1 MAPSRKSKEESKG
14 STQGAGESSD
24 TTPKT
29 VTTDNGGAD
38 LLSDSEEDVGPG
50 AGIERVTCP
59 VDGCS
64 WFQPITSSFP
74 ASEAN
79 RSAELHMLG
88 AHDLQLGG
96 SMAQFAA
103 SVDQTLAQLREQ
115 SASPRPP
122 PAARMEAAP
131 RPTCKE
137 GMSLT
142 EWRSFLHSWK
152 LYKLST
158 RLTSDQETVQLWA
171 TMSPSVSKSLTNQ
184 GHSLDNSG
192 SADELLRNIKSFCC
206 QGHNIIV
213 ERQKFLTITQ
223 HAGEKFAKY
232 LARLK
237 GQAEHADFSL
247 ECGKDTQCCNQLE
260 GEKGCTWS
268 PGSEGLVI
276 SYSEDMIASQAI

>member
-1 MAPSRKSKEESKG
+1 MAPSRKNKEDAKG
-14 STQGAGESSD
+14 STQGTGESSD

-29 VTTDNGGAD
+29 GTTDQGGVD
-38 LLSDSEEDVGPG
+38 LLSDSEEDKDVPG

-64 WFQPITSSFP
+64 WFQPITTSFP

-96 SMAQFAA
+96 IMSQFAA
-103 SVDQTLAQLREQ
+103 SVSDILTILREQ

-131 RPTCKE
+131 RPACKE
-137 GMSLT
+137 GMSLS
-142 EWRSFLHSWK
+142 EWRSFLHSWQ
-152 LYKLST
+152 LYKRST

-192 SADELLRNIKSFCC
+192 SADELLKHIKSFCC
-206 QGHNIIV
+206 
-213 ERQKFLTITQ
+213 
-223 HAGEKFAKY
+223 
-232 LARLK
+232 
-237 GQAEHADFSL
+237 
-247 ECGKDTQCCNQLE
+247 
-260 GEKGCTWS
+260 
-268 PGSEGLVI
+268 
-276 SYSEDMIASQAI
+276 

>member
-1 MAPSRKSKEESKG
+1 MAPKIDPQVSA
-14 STQGAGESSD
+14 QGTGESSD
-24 TTPKT
+24 TNKQQM
-29 VTTDNGGAD
+29 D
-38 LLSDSEEDVGPG
+38 LDQLEEAPG
-50 AGIERVTCP
+50 AGMERVTCP
-59 VDGCS
+59 VDGCG
-64 WFQPITSSFP
+64 WFQRVTTEFP

-88 AHDLQLGG
+88 AHDLRLGG

-103 SVDQTLAQLREQ
+103 SVDATLAQLREQ

-122 PAARMEAAP
+122 PAARMEAAH

-192 SADELLRNIKSFCC
+192 SADELMKHIKTFCC

-213 ERQKFLTITQ
+213 ERQKFLAITQ
-223 HAGEKFAKY
+223 HAGEKFVKY

-237 GQAEHADFSL
+237 GQAEYADFSL
-247 ECGKDTQCCNQLE
+247 ECGKDTQCCAQVD
-260 GEKGCTWS
+260 GEKGCTSS
-268 PGSEGLVI
+268 PGSEGMIL
-276 SYSEDMIASQAI
+276 SYAKDMIASQAI

>member
-1 MAPSRKSKEESKG
+1 MAPSRKQKKEDGNG
-14 STQGAGESSD
+14 STQGSGETSD
-24 TTPKT
+24 TTQNNG
-29 VTTDNGGAD
+29 TTSTTQQDDQQFD
-38 LLSDSEEDVGPG
+38 LTSDSEEEKDVPG
-50 AGIERVTCP
+50 AGMERATCP
-59 VDGCS
+59 VDGCG
-64 WFQPITSSFP
+64 WFQRVSPEFP

-88 AHDLQLGG
+88 AHGLHLGG

-103 SVDQTLAQLREQ
+103 SVDATLAQLREQ

-122 PAARMEAAP
+122 PAARMEAAH

-184 GHSLDNSG
+184 GLSLDDSG
-192 SADELLRNIKSFCC
+192 SADELLEHIKTFCC

-213 ERQKFLTITQ
+213 EQQRFLAITH
-223 HAGEKFAKY
+223 HAGEKFTK
-232 LARLK
+232 
-237 GQAEHADFSL
+237 
-247 ECGKDTQCCNQLE
+247 
-260 GEKGCTWS
+260 
-268 PGSEGLVI
+268 
-276 SYSEDMIASQAI
+276 